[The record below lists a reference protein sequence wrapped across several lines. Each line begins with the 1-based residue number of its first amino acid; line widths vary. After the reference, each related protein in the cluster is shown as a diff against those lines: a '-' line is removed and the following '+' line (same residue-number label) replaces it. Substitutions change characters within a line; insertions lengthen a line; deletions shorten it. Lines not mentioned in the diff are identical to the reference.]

1 MPRAR
6 HGKLT
11 DSFIEALAPKEGGRE
26 RIIRDGALPGFLIRV
41 GTRKRTFE
49 LRIEKPPK
57 ATRQLGHW
65 PDVLAADAR
74 RIAEDL
80 WDRHRRGDHLDGAP
94 KKGEETIATT
104 WPRFKAR
111 LEDEGRS
118 RRTIGGYN
126 DIMKRLSDGVKN
138 RPLRELAA
146 DPTIMEREVERIREI
161 LSKKKRGGF
170 AMSTAAARFVST
182 VFSFAQLRDPTL
194 HGNPCSAVATV
205 DPKRKDLPIL
215 RRGEMKDWWAK
226 VQEIPNE
233 VERWALVFCLLSG
246 LRRGSLETLAW
257 EHLRRPVLMS
267 RAIRIP
273 APKGGE
279 ERAFDLILSRPMLR
293 VLWRARQ
300 ASRRLHP
307 KHAETWVFAGPKGH
321 IRGDHLPRLG
331 IAANHALRRA
341 YASEGRAAGVPKDSI
356 RRFLNHSGGDITDHY
371 IRGTALGELQLAEQ
385 ETISAHLAKALGSP
399 PELTVGRGQM
409 S

>member
-11 DSFIEALAPKEGGRE
+11 DSFIGSLVPKDGGRE
-26 RIIRDGALPGFLIRV
+26 RIVRDGAVPGLLIRV
-41 GTRKRTFE
+41 GTRKRSFE

-65 PDVLAADAR
+65 PEVTASEAR

-80 WDRHRRGDHLDGAP
+80 WERHQRGEPLDGGP
-94 KKGEETIATT
+94 RKGEETVAST
-104 WPRFKAR
+104 WPRFRSR

-118 RRTIGGYN
+118 RRTIGGYG
-126 DIMKRLSDGVKN
+126 DIMRRLSDEVKN

-146 DPTIMEREVERIREI
+146 DPTIMEREVERIRAV
-161 LSKKKRGGF
+161 LHDKKRGGR
-170 AMSTAAARFVST
+170 AMATAAARFVST

-194 HGNPCSAVATV
+194 LGNPCSAVPTV

-215 RRGEMKDWWAK
+215 RRAEMRDWWDK
-226 VQEIPNE
+226 VQAIPNE

-246 LRRGSLETLAW
+246 LRRGSLEKLAW
-257 EHLRRPVLMS
+257 EHLRGPVLRA

-279 ERAFDLILSRPMLR
+279 DRAFDLILSRPMLR
-293 VLWRARQ
+293 VLWRARR
-300 ASRRLHP
+300 ASRRLYP
-307 KHAETWVFAGPKGH
+307 SHAETWVFAGPNGH
-321 IRGDHLPRLG
+321 MRGDHLTKLG

-371 IRGTALGELQLAEQ
+371 IRDSALGELQLAEQ
-385 ETISAHLAKALGSP
+385 ETISAHIVAALGSP
-399 PELTVGRGQM
+399 RRLV
-409 S
+409 